1 MPSNGNTFN
10 KEIDATGDGASM
22 SFRRDARL
30 LAIIVCTSGTAS
42 GVTVTTGD
50 ASATYPPA
58 ADPIVVPL
66 PGECAPRV
74 FTVTSPD
81 GRGSVIVWWTEDAPR

>member
-10 KEIDATGDGASM
+10 TEIAATGDGAAV

-30 LAIIVCTSGTAS
+30 LALVVCTSGTAS
-42 GVTVTTGD
+42 GVTVTTGER
-50 ASATYPPA
+50 SATYPPA

-74 FTVTSPD
+74 LTVASPD
-81 GRGSVIVWWTEDAPR
+81 ARGKVIVWWTEDAQR